1 MLHMIA
7 YINQRSALSKIKIFY
22 MNLVYVHTVYGNY
35 NWHYLLLLKC
45 SRAMDLI
52 LLS

>member
-1 MLHMIA
+1 MLHMIED
-7 YINQRSALSKIKIFY
+7 INQQNALSKIKMLY
-22 MNLVYVHTVYGNY
+22 MNLVYVHTVYGNF

-52 LLS
+52 C

>member
-1 MLHMIA
+1 MIE
-7 YINQRSALSKIKIFY
+7 YINEQNALNKIKMLY
-22 MNLVYVHTVYGNY
+22 MNPIYLRTVYGNF
-35 NWHYLLLLKC
+35 NWHYLLLLQC